1 MAHERDWEEGFTT
14 SIDDDTDCVKLSFH
28 GDEPQE
34 VLLDIQAIGD
44 LLTELMYLKKQLT
57 R

>member
-1 MAHERDWEEGFTT
+1 MAYEKEWDGFTT
-14 SIDDDTDCVKLSFH
+14 SIDDDTDTVKLSFH

-34 VLLDIQAIGD
+34 VLLSIQEVAELI
-44 LLTELMYLKKQLT
+44 TELMYLKKQLT